1 MRTVLIVASAACFTF
16 AGVIALAIRSD
27 VQIGIILT
35 ALIGGFALAGLA
47 AILKR
52 LDNLPDRPNDTR
64 RPR

>member
-1 MRTVLIVASAACFTF
+1 MRTVLIVASVACFTF

-35 ALIGGFALAGLA
+35 AVIGGFALAGLA
-47 AILKR
+47 TILKR
-52 LDNLPDRPNDTR
+52 LDNLAGRADDLP